1 MLSFPVSQAMK
12 DVSDENLL
20 ERYCS
25 GDKAALTEL
34 VTRYQIDLQRFIYRI
49 VGNAD
54 DSADLL
60 QKVFINLFLKAEQFR
75 GQSSFK
81 TWLYQIAMNQC
92 KNFFRGKE
100 RMRLDPSAPD
110 WDNMV
115 CEDAD
120 VYLDV
125 ENEQERTQLNQAL
138 TRLPERQR
146 ATMQLRLQMDYTFKE
161 IALLMNV
168 SEGTVKAQYHQALMS
183 LKRILLD

>member
-1 MLSFPVSQAMK
+1 MK
-12 DVSDENLL
+12 DVSDEKLL

-34 VTRYQIDLQRFIYRI
+34 VSRYQIDLHRFIFRI
-49 VGNAD
+49 TGNAD

-60 QKVFINLFLKAEQFR
+60 QKVFISLFLKAEQFR

-100 RMRLDPSAPD
+100 RMRLDPAEPD
-110 WDNMV
+110 WDKMV
-115 CEDAD
+115 CENAD

-125 ENEQERTQLNQAL
+125 ENEQQKTQLNHAV

-146 ATMQLRLQMDYTFKE
+146 ATVQLRLQMDYTFKE
-161 IALLMNV
+161 IAMLMKV
-168 SEGTVKAQYHQALMS
+168 SEGTVKAQYHQALTT
-183 LKRILLD
+183 LKRILLE

>member
-1 MLSFPVSQAMK
+1 MK
-12 DVSDENLL
+12 DLSDENLL
-20 ERYCS
+20 ECYCN

-34 VTRYQIDLQRFIYRI
+34 VTRYQIDLHRFIYRVI
-49 VGNAD
+49 GNSD
-54 DSADLL
+54 DSADIV

-100 RMRLDPSAPD
+100 RMRLDPNTPD
-110 WDNMV
+110 WNKIV
-115 CEDAD
+115 SEDAD

-125 ENEQERTQLNQAL
+125 ENEQEKTQLNRAL
-138 TRLPERQR
+138 MRLPERQR

-161 IALLMNV
+161 IASLMNV
-168 SEGTVKAQYHQALMS
+168 SEGTVKAQYHQALLT
-183 LKRILLD
+183 LKRILLE

>member
-1 MLSFPVSQAMK
+1 MK

-25 GDKAALTEL
+25 GEKAALTEL
-34 VTRYQIDLQRFIYRI
+34 ISRYQISLQQFIYRV

-60 QKVFINLFLKAEQFR
+60 QKVFINLFLKADQFR

-92 KNFFRGKE
+92 KNHFRGKE

-110 WDNMV
+110 WDNVV
-115 CEDAD
+115 CEDAN

-125 ENEQERTQLNQAL
+125 ENEQERMQLNNAL
-138 TRLPERQR
+138 TRLPHRQR

-161 IALLMNV
+161 IAQLMDV
-168 SEGTVKAQYHQALMS
+168 SEGTVKAQYHQALLT
-183 LKRILLD
+183 LKRLLLE

>member
-1 MLSFPVSQAMK
+1 MK
-12 DVSDENLL
+12 DVSDEILL

-25 GDKAALTEL
+25 GEKAALTEL
-34 VTRYQIDLQRFIYRI
+34 ISRYQISLQQFIYRI

-60 QKVFINLFLKAEQFR
+60 QKVFIKLFLKADQFR

-92 KNFFRGKE
+92 KNHFRGKE

-110 WDNMV
+110 WDNVV
-115 CEDAD
+115 CEDAN

-125 ENEQERTQLNQAL
+125 ENEQERTQLNHAL
-138 TRLPERQR
+138 TRLPSRQR

-161 IALLMNV
+161 IAQLMDV
-168 SEGTVKAQYHQALMS
+168 SEGTVKAQYHQALLT
-183 LKRILLD
+183 LKRLLLE

>member
-1 MLSFPVSQAMK
+1 MK

-20 ERYCS
+20 EFYCR

-34 VTRYQIDLQRFIYRI
+34 ISRYQIDLHRFIYRVI
-49 VGNAD
+49 GNAD
-54 DSADLL
+54 DSADLV
-60 QKVFINLFLKAEQFR
+60 QKVFISLFLKAEQFR

-100 RMRLDPSAPD
+100 RMRLDPTAPD
-110 WDNMV
+110 WDTIV
-115 CEDAD
+115 SEDAD

-125 ENEQERTQLNQAL
+125 ENEQVKKQLNSAL
-138 TRLPERQR
+138 QRLPERQR

-161 IALLMNV
+161 IAALMDV
-168 SEGTVKAQYHQALMS
+168 SEGTVKAQYHQALLT
-183 LKRILLD
+183 LKRLLLE